1 MPSANKSPDKDR
13 ILRVFAAQRAKQPVV
28 AAGTAKQRKLKLDLL
43 LRWVDSHHAD
53 IHAAVHADLRKPAS
67 EADLTEIL
75 PVTTEIK
82 HAQIG
87 RAHV

>member
-1 MPSANKSPDKDR
+1 MPPAIKAADKER
-13 ILRVFAAQRAKQPVV
+13 ILRVFAAQRSNQAAV
-28 AAGTAKQRKLKLDLL
+28 AAGTPKQRKLKLDLL

-53 IHAAVHADLRKPAS
+53 IHAALHADLRKPAS

-82 HAQIG
+82 HA
-87 RAHV
+87 RRHLAR